1 MKKIRLSK
9 GTEHDIVDI
18 VALFCRYKSDV
29 TAIVDGKEYN
39 AKSIMSASVL
49 KDARKIDITIDGD
62 DEDQVEEEINR
73 KFISNKNE
81 GEE

>member
-1 MKKIRLSK
+1 MKKIQLRK
-9 GTEHDIVDI
+9 GTEHDIVDL
-18 VALFCRYKSDV
+18 VAMLCRYKSDV
-29 TAIVDGKEYN
+29 TAIVDGEKYN
-39 AKSIMSASVL
+39 AKSIMSAYVL

-62 DEDQVEEEINR
+62 DENQVEEEINR

>member
-1 MKKIRLSK
+1 MKKIQLRK
-9 GTEHDIVDI
+9 GTEHDIVDL
-18 VALFCRYKSDV
+18 VAMLCRYNSDV
-29 TAIVDGKEYN
+29 TAIVDGEKYN